1 MPKVLNAFR
10 HQRTVHRC
18 RHNPSTHR
26 ESVLNAFRHQRTVHS
41 HDGSQAIHAIP
52 SAQRLSASTNCS
64 PPVVSL
70 VFVTTSRAQRLSAS
84 TNCSPAN
91 HIDGI
96 KFDDWCSTPFGINE
110 LFTEGPSAYGLLHT
124 VLNAFRHQRTV
135 HTREATAL
143 LVVGHVLNAFRHQRT
158 VHSVNAVW
166 NRWGVWCSTPF
177 GINELFTCWHG

>member
-1 MPKVLNAFR
+1 MLNAFRHQRTVHSIFGRSVYSLPKVLNAFR

-52 SAQRLSASTNCS
+52 S
-64 PPVVSL
+64 
-70 VFVTTSRAQRLSAS
+70 AQRLSAS